1 LTVTYWDQARP
12 SFGVRVGL
20 LGKTFVLVRGKNRKR
35 VSLGKYP
42 RLASRKSAEKALAI
56 MDGTDAILATQGPT
70 SRIAE
75 YVKQLAGT
83 EPHRYEQQRLLEPTY
98 NAAPSQLLPII
109 TTYAP
114 NDIVLARWGFVPEG
128 WHSTKL
134 RPQNN
139 ARAR

>member
-1 LTVTYWDQARP
+1 
-12 SFGVRVGL
+12 
-20 LGKTFVLVRGKNRKR
+20 
-35 VSLGKYP
+35 
-42 RLASRKSAEKALAI
+42 

-83 EPHRYEQQRLLEPTY
+83 EPHRYEQQRLLEPKY

-114 NDIVLARWGFVPEG
+114 NDIVLAAGALFRKDG
-128 WHSTKL
+128 T
-134 RPQNN
+134 
-139 ARAR
+139 ARNSDRRTTRAQDEPF